1 MPKDI
6 IRQLPDSVANQ
17 IAAGEVIQRPASVV
31 KELMENAIDADAKKV
46 QVIIKEAGR
55 KLIQIIDDGK
65 GMSEMDARMA
75 FERHATSKI
84 SRAEDLF
91 YIRTKGFRGEA
102 LASIAAIAQVE
113 LKTCQSD
120 MNVGTRLLI
129 EGSKVLAQE
138 PCSASIG
145 SNFAVKNLFFNVP
158 ARRKFLKTD
167 ATELRNIIEEFQRV
181 ALAHPGIEF
190 RFIKDED
197 TELFNLRAGTL
208 RQRIVGLMGNNHDQR
223 LVPVKELTDVVGIHG
238 FVGKP
243 EFARRSKGE
252 QYLFLND
259 RFIKNGYLHHA
270 IQAAYGEMLPSGN
283 HPSYFLFLTVPT
295 EKVDINIHP
304 TKTEVKFEEEKA
316 IYAIVKSTVRLSL
329 GKYNIAPSLD
339 FEEDSSF
346 KVPPITKGQAIHI
359 PQINVDPEFN
369 PFKERSQSS
378 PSQAS
383 FPRAQRS
390 QGDYWKEMYEIG
402 RQLNTDTVQS
412 HLEEE
417 NVQQAP
423 SISDMDSVSK
433 ERLFYQLNS
442 RYLVSSLKSGLLIID
457 MKRAEERILYE
468 AFIRSIALNEGRSQ
482 QLLFPE
488 TKDLHPTDMAL
499 MSEHMDAFRA
509 MGFDIEPFGSR
520 SIKING
526 IPADAGELDVIRLI
540 DEWLEDFKQEV
551 PKGKNKNEVLARTLA
566 RRMRNPGDRRLDS
579 EEMRAIMDRLFACE
593 QPYISPAG
601 KPVIINIGT
610 DELDKKFQRTL

>member
-31 KELMENAIDADAKKV
+31 KELMENAIDAGAGKV

-55 KLIQIIDDGK
+55 KLIQVIDDGK
-65 GMSEMDARMA
+65 GMSEVDARMA

-84 SRAEDLF
+84 SKAEDLF
-91 YIRTKGFRGEA
+91 YVRTKGFRGEA
-102 LASIAAIAQVE
+102 LASIAAVAQVE
-113 LKTCQSD
+113 LKTRQSD

-138 PCSASIG
+138 ACSASTG
-145 SNFAVKNLFFNVP
+145 SSLAVKNLFFNIP

-167 ATELRNIIEEFQRV
+167 STELRNIIEEFQRV
-181 ALAHPGIEF
+181 ALAHPDIAF
-190 RFIKDED
+190 QLFKDDES
-197 TELFNLRAGTL
+197 ELFNLRAGTL
-208 RQRIVGLMGNNHDQR
+208 RQRIVGLMGSNYDQR
-223 LVPVKELTDVVGIHG
+223 LVPVKEVTDVVGIHG

-243 EFARRSKGE
+243 EFAKRSKGE

-270 IQAAYGEMLPSGN
+270 IQSAFGELLPSGD

-304 TKTEVKFEEEKA
+304 TKTEVKFEEEKS

-346 KVPPITKGQAIHI
+346 KVPPMTKGQAIHI
-359 PQINVDPEFN
+359 PQIQVDQDFN
-369 PFKERSQSS
+369 PFRERSQLP

-383 FPRAQRS
+383 FPRTDRS
-390 QGDYWKEMYEIG
+390 QGDSWKEMYEIG
-402 RQLNTDTVQS
+402 RQLNTDIIQS
-412 HLEEE
+412 HLEREDI
-417 NVQQAP
+417 QRADTA
-423 SISDMDSVSK
+423 SDMDAVSK
-433 ERLFYQLNS
+433 ERLFYQLNA
-442 RYLVSSLKSGLLIID
+442 RYLVSSLKSGLLIVD

-468 AFIRSIALNEGRSQ
+468 SFIRSIALNEGRSQ

-499 MSEHMDAFRA
+499 ITEHMAAFRA

-520 SIKING
+520 AIKING
-526 IPADAGELDVIRLI
+526 IPADAGEFDVIALI
-540 DEWLEDFKQEV
+540 DEWIEDFKLEV

-566 RRMRNPGDRRLDS
+566 RRMRNPGDRRLDA

-593 QPYISPAG
+593 QPYISPSG